1 MPTWGKSFSLALAS
15 LSWTEIGLAAGVGAH
30 QLVAVVHVV
39 DAVPL
44 DGGGGGDADLGEVV
58 LVGVG
63 QLVVDRYRPCRRC
76 RRTPAR
82 RGCPRSR
89 RGPPRRWGWRRC
101 RPGGSRSRWRWPACR
116 GPRSALPPVSAH
128 TSSSRLST

>member
-1 MPTWGKSFSLALAS
+1 MPTWGKSFSLELAS
-15 LSWTEIGLAAGVGAH
+15 LSWTDIGLAAGVGAN

-63 QLVVDRYRPCRRC
+63 QLVVDRLPEELAVRLAEAHQDALVVLDLRV
-76 RRTPAR
+76 AR
-82 RGCPRSR
+82 LVVVGADVDLAAGDDR
-89 RGPPRRWGWRRC
+89 
-101 RPGGSRSRWRWPACR
+101 A
-116 GPRSALPPVSAH
+116 AV
-128 TSSSRLST
+128 